1 MKSISPIFLFLIF
14 LSSCSAIDSSRIAP
28 GYSEAFKALKNAI
41 VGYEDAL
48 ITNELVR
55 NIPYASSTMKIGKGP
70 KGLII

>member
-28 GYSEAFKALKNAI
+28 GYSEAFKGLEECNSWLFK
-41 VGYEDAL
+41 DAL

-55 NIPYASSTMKIGKGP
+55 KIYLTP
-70 KGLII
+70 LLQ